1 MSELV
6 SLTNANVENVVIIT
20 LAERELYDVLQKS
33 PNLTVMMLS

>member
-1 MSELV
+1 MGELV
-6 SLTNANVENVVIIT
+6 SLTNANVGNVVIIT